1 MCKTRAKWVSMA
13 NWEPEVMH
21 HQRSGFYRRSGT
33 CWILLVSFLASVAT
47 ACNASPNGPAK
58 GARLDIAKLL
68 GKEPHREVLKYAW
81 LKPFAHVR
89 DLAKAAKYLIVREN
103 AIPRGAF

>member
-47 ACNASPNGPAK
+47 ACNASQNGAPK
-58 GARLDIAKLL
+58 GVRLDIAKLL
-68 GKEPHREVLKYAW
+68 GKEAHREVLKYVW
-81 LKPFAHVR
+81 LKPVAHVR
-89 DLAKAAKYLIVREN
+89 DLPKAVKSRIGRE
-103 AIPRGAF
+103 ITDPGGA